1 MGSFFASILAN
12 LNYTVQNA
20 LLENV
25 RSRLSTKNA
34 VLRSGEGLWETI
46 TWTGLPNFTL
56 CRRLQW
62 RDGSWGNQVLLT
74 AKSNIWATMA
84 LPFFFSFKLGSARL
98 SSKRPGHCIG
108 DQCVLCLNPT
118 LHGTQKF

>member
-1 MGSFFASILAN
+1 MGVQGVGSFFASILAN

-84 LPFFFSFKLGSARL
+84 LPFFFF
-98 SSKRPGHCIG
+98 
-108 DQCVLCLNPT
+108 
-118 LHGTQKF
+118 F